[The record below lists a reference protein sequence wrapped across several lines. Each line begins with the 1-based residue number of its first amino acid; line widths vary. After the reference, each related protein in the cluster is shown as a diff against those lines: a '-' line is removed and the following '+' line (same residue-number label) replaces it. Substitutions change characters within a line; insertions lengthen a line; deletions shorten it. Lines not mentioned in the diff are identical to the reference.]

1 MKFYTFI
8 NTKTSLL
15 LILLLFATTQVFAE
29 GLGDLD
35 IDPDVP
41 IDGGLS
47 LLVAA
52 GVGYGAKKIKDKKAK
67 KSYSKVDK

>member
-1 MKFYTFI
+1 MKRYKNAQFLVSSILIIF
-8 NTKTSLL
+8 LL
-15 LILLLFATTQVFAE
+15 LPIFLQAQPGF
-29 GLGDLD
+29 GDD
-35 IDPDVP
+35 VEDVP